1 MLFQHLK
8 QQSVECL
15 KGRGSLEVQKW
26 TKNFMKSYS
35 NFQTQTILRN
45 FELIQTLVLEKSEG
59 YIKM

>member
-1 MLFQHLK
+1 MLIEHIKQH
-8 QQSVECL
+8 SVECL
-15 KGRGSLEVQKW
+15 KGRGSLEVHNW

-45 FELIQTLVLEKSEG
+45 FELIQSLVLEKSEG

>member
-15 KGRGSLEVQKW
+15 KGRGSLKIHNW
-26 TKNFMKSYS
+26 TKNLMKSYS

>member
-1 MLFQHLK
+1 MP
-8 QQSVECL
+8 
-15 KGRGSLEVQKW
+15 KGRGSLEVHNW
-26 TKNFMKSYS
+26 TKNFMKSYL